1 MKSWII
7 GKSLFRGMGRG
18 VEIGVQAE
26 KRRRWR
32 ESKKGRE
39 KKIIQI

>member
-1 MKSWII
+1 
-7 GKSLFRGMGRG
+7 MGRG
-18 VEIGVQAE
+18 VESRVQAE

-32 ESKKGRE
+32 ERAEEGRE